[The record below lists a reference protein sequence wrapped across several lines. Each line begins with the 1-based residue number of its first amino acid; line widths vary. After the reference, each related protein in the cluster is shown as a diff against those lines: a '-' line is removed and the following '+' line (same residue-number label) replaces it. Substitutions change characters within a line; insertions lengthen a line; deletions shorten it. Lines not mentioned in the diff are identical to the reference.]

1 MRRGVPERR
10 RAGATGARKQE
21 SRAAPS
27 SCRGPPLAASGGP
40 SARVYV
46 RCLWQTIDKQPS
58 AVLYGPLFLPSK
70 PRDWEGARR
79 ACRCLARFAAGFAA
93 LKVPPGARGL
103 SEPTVSC
110 DARRPARATWHSRRQ
125 ENTA

>member
-1 MRRGVPERR
+1 MPERR

-70 PRDWEGARR
+70 PRDWEGCEARVPVPRSLRRRLRRFEGAARR
-79 ACRCLARFAAGFAA
+79 TR
-93 LKVPPGARGL
+93 LK
-103 SEPTVSC
+103 
-110 DARRPARATWHSRRQ
+110 RADSLV
-125 ENTA
+125 

>member
-40 SARVYV
+40 SVVRVYV

-70 PRDWEGARR
+70 PRDWDG
-79 ACRCLARFAAGFAA
+79 
-93 LKVPPGARGL
+93 
-103 SEPTVSC
+103 C
-110 DARRPARATWHSRRQ
+110 DARVPVPRSLRRRLRRFEGAARRTRLKRADSLV
-125 ENTA
+125 

>member
-27 SCRGPPLAASGGP
+27 SCRGPPLAASGGQWGAP
-40 SARVYV
+40 VVPRV

-70 PRDWEGARR
+70 PRDWEGCEARVPVPRSLRRRLRRFEGAARR
-79 ACRCLARFAAGFAA
+79 TR
-93 LKVPPGARGL
+93 LK
-103 SEPTVSC
+103 
-110 DARRPARATWHSRRQ
+110 RADSLV
-125 ENTA
+125 